1 MMRKSHRAT
10 YSEGDVMIQTKEF
23 VSVLIALLLL
33 IVPTR
38 PGAAAAEDRSMYK
51 VNQEFGKLNPN
62 APAELSRFAFLIG
75 NWSFEAKVKMD
86 DGQSHPF
93 KGTWRGRYILD
104 GYAISDEY
112 RMTDLSGKLIVLGL
126 NLRAYDASKQTWNIK
141 WLNAL
146 TGTWMDL
153 APSELGGVRSDG
165 QSMIYAFKE
174 MAPVDSAHAYTRAT
188 YTKVSETHFTW
199 RGEKSADG
207 NAWSEFMVVECH
219 RSRE

>member
-1 MMRKSHRAT
+1 MDQAK
-10 YSEGDVMIQTKEF
+10 
-23 VSVLIALLLL
+23 
-33 IVPTR
+33 
-38 PGAAAAEDRSMYK
+38 
-51 VNQEFGKLNPN
+51 QEFGKLNPN
-62 APAELSRFAFLIG
+62 APAELSQFAFLIG
-75 NWSFEAKVKMD
+75 NWNFEAKVKTA
-86 DGQSHPF
+86 DGQWTRF

-112 RMTDLSGKLIVLGL
+112 RMTDLSGKLVVLGL
-126 NLRAYDASKQTWNIK
+126 NLRTYDASKQTWNIK

-146 TGTWMDL
+146 TGTWMNL

-174 MAPVDSAHAYTRAT
+174 MAPVDSTQAYTRAT

-199 RGEKSADG
+199 RGDKSPDG

>member
-1 MMRKSHRAT
+1 
-10 YSEGDVMIQTKEF
+10 MIWTKGF
-23 VSVLIALLLL
+23 VGALVALLVLTA
-33 IVPTR
+33 PTR
-38 PGAAAAEDRSMYK
+38 PEAAAMEDRSMDQVK
-51 VNQEFGKLNPN
+51 QEFGKLNPD
-62 APAELSRFAFLIG
+62 APAQLSRFAFLIG
-75 NWSFEAKVKMD
+75 NWSFEARVKIA
-86 DGQSHPF
+86 DGQWQPF

-126 NLRAYDASKQTWNIK
+126 NLRAYDANKQTWNIK

-146 TGTWMDL
+146 TGTWMTL

-174 MAPVDSAHAYTRAT
+174 MAPLDRAHLYTRVT
-188 YTKVSETHFTW
+188 YTKVSGTQFTW
-199 RGEKSADG
+199 TGEKSADG
-207 NAWSEFMVVECH
+207 NTWSEFMVVECR

>member
-1 MMRKSHRAT
+1 
-10 YSEGDVMIQTKEF
+10 MIGTKEF
-23 VSVLIALLLL
+23 VGALIALLLL
-33 IVPTR
+33 TAPTR
-38 PGAAAAEDRSMYK
+38 PEAAATEDRFMDQVK
-51 VNQEFGKLNPN
+51 QEFGKLNPN

-75 NWSFEAKVKMD
+75 NWSFEAKVKIA
-86 DGQSHPF
+86 DGQWQPF

-126 NLRAYDASKQTWNIK
+126 NLRAYDANKQTWNIK

-146 TGTWMDL
+146 TGTWMNL

-165 QSMIYAFKE
+165 QSLIYAFKE
-174 MAPVDSAHAYTRAT
+174 MEPLDSAHAYTRVT
-188 YTKVSETHFTW
+188 YTKVSEARFTW
-199 RGEKSADG
+199 TGEKSADG

-219 RSRE
+219 RSIE

>member
-1 MMRKSHRAT
+1 MTR
-10 YSEGDVMIQTKEF
+10 TKWL
-23 VSVLIALLLL
+23 VSALIALSMLT
-33 IVPTR
+33 VRTR
-38 PGAAAAEDRSMYK
+38 PEAIATENRAMFQEK
-51 VNQEFGKLNPN
+51 QEFGKLNPH
-62 APAELSRFAFLIG
+62 APAELSQFAFLIG
-75 NWSFEAKVKMD
+75 NWSFDARVKTA

-126 NLRAYDASKQTWNIK
+126 NLRSYDAAKQIWNIK

-146 TGTWMDL
+146 TGTWANL
-153 APSELGGVRSDG
+153 APSELGGVKSDG

-174 MAPVDSAHAYTRAT
+174 MSPIDSTHAYSRVT
-188 YTKVSETHFTW
+188 YTKVSGTHFTW

-219 RSRE
+219 RSS

>member
-1 MMRKSHRAT
+1 
-10 YSEGDVMIQTKEF
+10 MILTKGF
-23 VSVLIALLLL
+23 VGVLIVLLML
-33 IVPTR
+33 IAPTR
-38 PGAAAAEDRSMYK
+38 PGAAATEDRSMYQVK
-51 VNQEFGKLNPN
+51 QEFGKLNPN
-62 APAELSRFAFLIG
+62 APAELSQFAFLIG
-75 NWSFEAKVKMD
+75 NWSFEAKVKTP
-86 DGQSHPF
+86 DGQPPRF

-126 NLRAYDASKQTWNIK
+126 NMRAYDASKKTWNIK

-146 TGTWMDL
+146 TGTWMTL
-153 APSELGGVRSDG
+153 APSELGGVRCDG
-165 QSMIYAFKE
+165 QSIVYAFKE
-174 MAPVDSAHAYTRAT
+174 MAPVDSAQAYTRAT

-219 RSRE
+219 LSSE

>member
-1 MMRKSHRAT
+1 MNPAIR
-10 YSEGDVMIQTKEF
+10 F
-23 VSVLIALLLL
+23 VGGLIVVLMLIA
-33 IVPTR
+33 PAR
-38 PGAAAAEDRSMYK
+38 PEPAATEDSSMYQVK
-51 VNQEFGKLNPN
+51 QEFGKLNPK
-62 APAELSRFAFLIG
+62 APAELSQFAFLIG
-75 NWSFEAKVKMD
+75 NWNFEAKVNMA
-86 DGQSHPF
+86 DGQWSRF

-126 NLRAYDASKQTWNIK
+126 NLRTYDASKQTWNIK

-146 TGTWMDL
+146 TGTWMNL

-174 MAPVDSAHAYTRAT
+174 TAPVDSAQAYTRAT
-188 YTKVSETHFTW
+188 YTKVSGTHFTW
-199 RGEKSADG
+199 RGEKSPDG
-207 NAWSEFMVVECH
+207 NAWSEFMIVECH